1 MDFITH
7 QWCIIGDS
15 AIQRTQASVT
25 AVDDVIYVIGGYDPN
40 GKLLKSIETYS
51 NQTWSLL
58 GDFEFPVAIRSSG

>member
-51 NQTWSLL
+51 N
-58 GDFEFPVAIRSSG
+58 